1 MSQGSQDEVQTI
13 LYQAMT
19 ALNALSHKIATPD
32 GEQLLHPV
40 DAELRRRRRREQKFK
55 LNYFGDPAWDILLE
69 LERAQRLGHQLAV
82 TDIGVEPQIPLT
94 TVLRYLARLDEDGL
108 IDRRTDPRDRRRIFV
123 SLTSEGNR
131 LISDVFG
138 IEPPK
143 SPPCART
150 TAEMPTRHS
159 TPRFPVR

>member
-19 ALNALSHKIATPD
+19 ALNALSHKIATPA

-94 TVLRYLARLDEDGL
+94 TVLRYLARLDADGL

-138 IEPPK
+138 LEPPK
-143 SPPCART
+143 TKPCAKP
-150 TAEMPTRHS
+150 TAEIPTYCS
-159 TPRFPVR
+159 TPRFVAR

>member
-1 MSQGSQDEVQTI
+1 MSQGSQDEVQAI

-94 TVLRYLARLDEDGL
+94 TVLRYLTRLDEDGL

-123 SLTSEGNR
+123 SLTSEGHR

-138 IEPPK
+138 LEPPK
-143 SPPCART
+143 TTPCIKTKADMPARN
-150 TAEMPTRHS
+150 AS
-159 TPRFPVR
+159 PRFLAR

>member
-19 ALNALSHKIATPD
+19 ALNALSHKIVTPD

-131 LISDVFG
+131 LIGDVFG
-138 IEPPK
+138 LEPPK

-150 TAEMPTRHS
+150 TAEIPTYNS
-159 TPRFPVR
+159 TPRFAAR

>member
-1 MSQGSQDEVQTI
+1 MNQGSQDEVQTI

-19 ALNALSHKIATPD
+19 ALNALSHKIVTPD

-159 TPRFPVR
+159 TPRFPVK

>member
-1 MSQGSQDEVQTI
+1 
-13 LYQAMT
+13 
-19 ALNALSHKIATPD
+19 LNALSHKIVTPD

-159 TPRFPVR
+159 TPRFPVK